1 MISTSPLNIGMSTT
15 PVSCIY
21 NTDGAANATVT
32 GGTAPYT
39 YGYSNGGNTANVTGL
54 AMDQY
59 SLTVTDAN
67 GCSAFQNFSIANA
80 NTTTD
85 CYCTISG
92 TVFVDGNSNC
102 TLDSGEPGVQ
112 NIMVHCSGY
121 GYVFTD
127 ANGYYSFQVPTG
139 TYTITEQVNAYYPL
153 ASCQSASTTVSVV
166 AAAGCNTVVDIANNM
181 NTIHDLKLTTFNA
194 TIPPI
199 PGNYYKQIVY
209 VQNIGTVTE
218 NDVQMGYEHDGQL
231 AFSNSTLTSFM
242 QTGGPNH
249 YNVQTG
255 YPTLNPGAGNV
266 TFLNYNTPTNLP
278 IGTQVDFYD
287 SVANVAP
294 IATNWLLDY
303 TPWNNVNHEKQTVIG
318 SFDPNYKEVS
328 PKGIGAEGYISSET
342 TEFDYTIHFQNEG
355 TYFAQNIYITD
366 QLDDDLDWSTL
377 TPGYSDYNY
386 TTTVSETGLV
396 TFAFEN
402 INLPWKSAY
411 GDALSSGLV
420 NYSIRRKATNPQGTE
435 FTNYA
440 DIYFDYNAPVTTN
453 TTLNTL
459 DDAVFAGLD
468 ENVNE
473 GGVNDQITVNVYPVP
488 ANDLIS
494 IEINNL

>member
-1 MISTSPLNIGMSTT
+1 M
-15 PVSCIY
+15 
-21 NTDGAANATVT
+21 
-32 GGTAPYT
+32 
-39 YGYSNGGNTANVTGL
+39 
-54 AMDQY
+54 
-59 SLTVTDAN
+59 
-67 GCSAFQNFSIANA
+67 
-80 NTTTD
+80 
-85 CYCTISG
+85 
-92 TVFVDGNSNC
+92 
-102 TLDSGEPGVQ
+102 
-112 NIMVHCSGY
+112 
-121 GYVFTD
+121 
-127 ANGYYSFQVPTG
+127 
-139 TYTITEQVNAYYPL
+139 
-153 ASCQSASTTVSVV
+153 
-166 AAAGCNTVVDIANNM
+166 
-181 NTIHDLKLTTFNA
+181 
-194 TIPPI
+194 
-199 PGNYYKQIVY
+199 
-209 VQNIGTVTE
+209 
-218 NDVQMGYEHDGQL
+218 
-231 AFSNSTLTSFM
+231 
-242 QTGGPNH
+242 
-249 YNVQTG
+249 
-255 YPTLNPGAGNV
+255 
-266 TFLNYNTPTNLP
+266 
-278 IGTQVDFYD
+278 DFYD

-494 IEINNL
+494 IEINNLSKDETATVYVIDLMGNVVMSKTVVLNEGSTTINQDVSSLATGNYLTRIQFANGSFIVKKIVLF